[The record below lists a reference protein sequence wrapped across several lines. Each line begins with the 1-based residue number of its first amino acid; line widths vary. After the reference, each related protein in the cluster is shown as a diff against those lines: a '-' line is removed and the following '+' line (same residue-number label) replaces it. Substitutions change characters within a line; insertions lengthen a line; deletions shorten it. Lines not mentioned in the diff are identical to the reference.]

1 MTSQDF
7 YMELLS
13 EGNKSSQQSA
23 QTATPV
29 YAHNTSDSDTAS
41 RVEALIA
48 ELRASGRDITADY
61 GDWLKVGFALAS
73 EFGESGRRYFHDISS
88 LYSGYNQEESDTKY
102 SECLKSDNGRT
113 DISTL
118 FYLAKNQGITLRRA
132 NVGPQPNNASPSTK
146 VQSDKN
152 VPLTLSLDDPEEMP
166 TLPMF
171 PEDIFSTLPG
181 LLRKV
186 TDLMLT
192 HQERSLVLI
201 GSIATLS
208 SALLPMYTIYF
219 GKTIYPNIYL
229 FVPGPAGAGKGKLDF
244 CFRLVKPIHKEK
256 LERWTIAKDEYKKE
270 YARYKRQKKGDNI
283 DPPEKPPIQLL
294 RVPANSSATSFA
306 QAMAENG
313 NLILF
318 ETEGD
323 TVVNTFNSD
332 FGNYSDSFRKA
343 FAHESFGYLRRG
355 DDGEERE
362 IENPRLSTVLS
373 GTPEQVKSLIHD
385 AENGLLSRFMFFCIN
400 STPEWLDGFDSYGGD
415 DPLEDSFDAIGQEFT
430 AFTKI
435 LEQTPRIKFTLSISQ
450 AGKFN
455 DFFAAEKE
463 RMHEFNGD
471 RYSASSH
478 RLAWCFLRVAM
489 VLSALRLM
497 DSGRI
502 TENVECNDVDFDTTM
517 KIIKVIS
524 THNDY
529 IFNVLDKERPEGV
542 AVADSYSSA
551 TRKAIIS
558 ALPGY
563 FTTEDMKKVAANV
576 GKSLRTVRRQIAR
589 AIEAGEI
596 QQVKH
601 GEYKKM

>member
-1 MTSQDF
+1 MD
-7 YMELLS
+7 LLN
-13 EGNKSSQQSA
+13 EGDKAPKQTNNAANNTVSPHSSG
-23 QTATPV
+23 
-29 YAHNTSDSDTAS
+29 DTTS
-41 RVEALIA
+41 RVESLIDS
-48 ELRASGRDITADY
+48 LRASHTDITSNY
-61 GDWLKVGFALAS
+61 GDWLKVGFALAG
-73 EFGESGRRYFHDISS
+73 EFGESGRSYFHDISS
-88 LYSGYNQEESDTKY
+88 LYSGYNQQESDNKY
-102 SECLKSDNGRT
+102 NECLKSDNGRT

-118 FYLAKNQGITLRRA
+118 FYLAKAHGVTLPKNQMEQRA
-132 NVGPQPNNASPSTK
+132 EQAYTNRKG
-146 VQSDKN
+146 QSDKN
-152 VPLTLSLDDPEEMP
+152 VPLSLSQEDPEEMP
-166 TLPMF
+166 TLPVF
-171 PEDIFSTLPG
+171 PEGIYDNLPG

-186 TDLMLT
+186 TELMVT
-192 HQERSLVLI
+192 PQERSLVLI

-219 GKTIYPNIYL
+219 GKTIYPNMYL
-229 FVPGPAGAGKGKLDF
+229 FVPGPAGAGKGKLNF
-244 CFRLVKPIHKEK
+244 CFKLVKPIHKEK
-256 LERWTIAKDEYKKE
+256 LERWNIAKDEYKKE

-283 DPPEKPPIQLL
+283 DPPEKPLIQLL
-294 RVPANSSATSFA
+294 RIPANSSATSFA

-313 NLILF
+313 NLLLF

-362 IENPRLSTVLS
+362 VENPRLSTVLS

-400 STPEWLDGFDSYGGD
+400 STPKWLDGFDSYGSEN
-415 DPLEDSFDAIGQEFT
+415 PLEETFDAFGQEFT
-430 AFTKI
+430 AFTKV
-435 LEQTPRIKFTLSISQ
+435 LEQTPRIYFSHTIAQ
-450 AGKFN
+450 TGKFN
-455 DFFAAEKE
+455 EFFAAEKE
-463 RMHEFNGD
+463 RMQEFNGD

-489 VLSALRLM
+489 VLTALRMM

-502 TENVECNDVDFDTTM
+502 TDKVECSDVDFETTLQ
-517 KIIKVIS
+517 IIKVIS
-524 THNDY
+524 IHNDY
-529 IFNVLDKERPEGV
+529 IFNVLDKERPEGI

-558 ALPGY
+558 SLPGY
-563 FTTEDMKKVAANV
+563 FKTDDMKEVAKSI
-576 GKSLRTVRRQIAR
+576 GKSLRTVRRQVAR

-596 QQVKH
+596 LQVKH

>member
-1 MTSQDF
+1 MD
-7 YMELLS
+7 LLN
-13 EGNKSSQQSA
+13 EGDKDPKQTNNAANNTVSPHSSG
-23 QTATPV
+23 
-29 YAHNTSDSDTAS
+29 DTTS
-41 RVEALIA
+41 RVESLIDS
-48 ELRASGRDITADY
+48 LRASHTDITSNY
-61 GDWLKVGFALAS
+61 GDWLKVGFALAG
-73 EFGESGRRYFHDISS
+73 EFGESGRSYFHDISS
-88 LYSGYNQEESDTKY
+88 LYSGYNQQESDNKY
-102 SECLKSDNGRT
+102 NECLKSDNGRT

-118 FYLAKNQGITLRRA
+118 FYLAKAHGVTLPKNQMEQRA
-132 NVGPQPNNASPSTK
+132 EQAYTNRKG
-146 VQSDKN
+146 QSDKN
-152 VPLTLSLDDPEEMP
+152 VPLSLSQEDPEEMP
-166 TLPMF
+166 TLPVF
-171 PEDIFSTLPG
+171 PEGIYDNLPG

-186 TDLMLT
+186 TELMVT
-192 HQERSLVLI
+192 PQERSLVLI

-219 GKTIYPNIYL
+219 GKTIYPNMYL

-244 CFRLVKPIHKEK
+244 CFKLVKPIHKEK
-256 LERWTIAKDEYKKE
+256 LERWNIAKDEYKKE

-283 DPPEKPPIQLL
+283 DPPEKPLIQLL
-294 RVPANSSATSFA
+294 RIPANSSATSFA

-313 NLILF
+313 NLLLF

-362 IENPRLSTVLS
+362 VENPRLSTVLS

-400 STPEWLDGFDSYGGD
+400 STPKWLDGFDSYGSEN
-415 DPLEDSFDAIGQEFT
+415 PLEETFDAFGQEFT
-430 AFTKI
+430 AFTKV
-435 LEQTPRIKFTLSISQ
+435 LEQTPRIYFSHTIAQ
-450 AGKFN
+450 TGKFN
-455 DFFAAEKE
+455 EFFAAEKE
-463 RMHEFNGD
+463 RMQEFNGD

-489 VLSALRLM
+489 VLTALRMM

-502 TENVECNDVDFDTTM
+502 TDKVECSDVDFETTLQ
-517 KIIKVIS
+517 IIKVIS
-524 THNDY
+524 IHNDY
-529 IFNVLDKERPEGV
+529 IFNVLDKERPEGI

-558 ALPGY
+558 SLPGY
-563 FTTEDMKKVAANV
+563 FKTDDMKEVAKSI
-576 GKSLRTVRRQIAR
+576 GKSLRTVRRQVAR

-596 QQVKH
+596 LQVKH

>member
-1 MTSQDF
+1 MTSEDF
-7 YMELLS
+7 YMDLLN
-13 EGNKSSQQSA
+13 EGDKAPKQTNNAANNTVSPHSSG
-23 QTATPV
+23 
-29 YAHNTSDSDTAS
+29 DTTS
-41 RVEALIA
+41 RVESLIDS
-48 ELRASGRDITADY
+48 LRASHTDITSNY
-61 GDWLKVGFALAS
+61 GDWLKVGFALAG
-73 EFGESGRRYFHDISS
+73 EFGESGRSYFHDISS
-88 LYSGYNQEESDTKY
+88 LYSGYNQQESDNKY
-102 SECLKSDNGRT
+102 NECLKSDNGRT

-118 FYLAKNQGITLRRA
+118 FYLAKAHGVTLPKNQMEQRA
-132 NVGPQPNNASPSTK
+132 EQAYTNRK
-146 VQSDKN
+146 RQSDKN
-152 VPLTLSLDDPEEMP
+152 VPLSLSQEDSEEMP
-166 TLPMF
+166 TLPVF
-171 PEDIFSTLPG
+171 PESIYDNLPG

-186 TDLMLT
+186 TELMVT
-192 HQERSLVLI
+192 PQERSLVLI
-201 GSIATLS
+201 GSIVTLS

-219 GKTIYPNIYL
+219 GKTIYPNMYL

-244 CFRLVKPIHKEK
+244 CFKLVKPIHKEK
-256 LERWTIAKDEYKKE
+256 LERWNIAKDEYKKE

-283 DPPEKPPIQLL
+283 DPPEKPLIQLL
-294 RVPANSSATSFA
+294 RIPANSSATSFA

-313 NLILF
+313 NLLLF

-362 IENPRLSTVLS
+362 VENPRLSTVLS

-400 STPEWLDGFDSYGGD
+400 STPKWLDGFDSYGSEN
-415 DPLEDSFDAIGQEFT
+415 PLEETFDAFGQEFT
-430 AFTKI
+430 AFTKV
-435 LEQTPRIKFTLSISQ
+435 LEQTSRIYFSLTIAQ
-450 AGKFN
+450 TGKFN
-455 DFFAAEKE
+455 EFFAAEKE
-463 RMHEFNGD
+463 RMQEFNGD

-489 VLSALRLM
+489 VLTALRMM

-502 TENVECNDVDFDTTM
+502 TDKVECSDAVFEITLQ
-517 KIIKVIS
+517 IIKVIS
-524 THNDY
+524 IHNDY
-529 IFNVLDKERPEGV
+529 IFNVLDKERPDGI

-558 ALPGY
+558 SLPEY
-563 FTTEDMKKVAANV
+563 FKTDDMKEVAKSI
-576 GKSLRTVRRQIAR
+576 GKSLRTVRRQVAR

-596 QQVKH
+596 LQVKH

>member
-29 YAHNTSDSDTAS
+29 YAHNTSDTDTAS

-88 LYSGYNQEESDTKY
+88 IYSGYNQEESDTKY

-118 FYLAKNQGITLRRA
+118 FYLAKNQGVTLRRTSI
-132 NVGPQPNNASPSTK
+132 GPQLSNASPSTK
-146 VQSDKN
+146 GQSDKN

-171 PEDIFSTLPG
+171 PEDIFSTLPR

-208 SALLPMYTIYF
+208 SSLLPMYTIYF
-219 GKTIYPNIYL
+219 GKTIYPNMYL

-502 TENVECNDVDFDTTM
+502 TENVECNDVDFNTTM

-529 IFNVLDKERPEGV
+529 IFNVLDKERPEGI

>member
-1 MTSQDF
+1 MD
-7 YMELLS
+7 LLN
-13 EGNKSSQQSA
+13 EGDKAPKQTNNAANNTVSPHSSG
-23 QTATPV
+23 
-29 YAHNTSDSDTAS
+29 DTTS
-41 RVEALIA
+41 RVESLIDS
-48 ELRASGRDITADY
+48 LRASHTDITSNY
-61 GDWLKVGFALAS
+61 GDWLKVGFALAG
-73 EFGESGRRYFHDISS
+73 EFGESGRSYFHDISS
-88 LYSGYNQEESDTKY
+88 LYSGYNQQESDNKY
-102 SECLKSDNGRT
+102 NECLKSDNGRT

-118 FYLAKNQGITLRRA
+118 FYLAKAHGVTLPKKQLEQRA
-132 NVGPQPNNASPSTK
+132 EK
-146 VQSDKN
+146 VYTNRKGQSDKN
-152 VPLTLSLDDPEEMP
+152 VPLSLSQEDPEEMP
-166 TLPMF
+166 TLPVF
-171 PEDIFSTLPG
+171 PEGIYDNLPR

-186 TDLMLT
+186 TELMVT
-192 HQERSLVLI
+192 PQERSLVLI

-219 GKTIYPNIYL
+219 GKTIYPNMYL

-244 CFRLVKPIHKEK
+244 CFKLVKPIHKEK
-256 LERWTIAKDEYKKE
+256 LERWNIAKDEYKKE

-283 DPPEKPPIQLL
+283 DPPEKPLIQLL
-294 RVPANSSATSFA
+294 RIPANSSATSFA

-313 NLILF
+313 NLLLF

-362 IENPRLSTVLS
+362 VENPRLSTVLS

-400 STPEWLDGFDSYGGD
+400 STPKWLDGFDSYGSEN
-415 DPLEDSFDAIGQEFT
+415 PLEETFDAFGQEFT
-430 AFTKI
+430 AFTKV
-435 LEQTPRIKFTLSISQ
+435 LEQTSRIYFSLTIAQ
-450 AGKFN
+450 TGKFN
-455 DFFAAEKE
+455 EFFAAEKE
-463 RMHEFNGD
+463 RMQEFNGD

-489 VLSALRLM
+489 VLTALRMM

-502 TENVECNDVDFDTTM
+502 TDKVECSDVDFEITLQ
-517 KIIKVIS
+517 IIKVIS
-524 THNDY
+524 IHNDY
-529 IFNVLDKERPEGV
+529 IFNVLDKERPDGI

-558 ALPGY
+558 SLPEY
-563 FTTEDMKKVAANV
+563 FKTDDMKEVAKSI
-576 GKSLRTVRRQIAR
+576 GKSLRTVRRQVAR

>member
-1 MTSQDF
+1 MD
-7 YMELLS
+7 LLN
-13 EGNKSSQQSA
+13 EGDKAPKQTNNAANNTVSPHSSG
-23 QTATPV
+23 
-29 YAHNTSDSDTAS
+29 DTTS
-41 RVEALIA
+41 RVESLIDS
-48 ELRASGRDITADY
+48 LRASHTDITSNY
-61 GDWLKVGFALAS
+61 GDWLKVGFALAG
-73 EFGESGRRYFHDISS
+73 EFGESGRSYFHDISS
-88 LYSGYNQEESDTKY
+88 LYSGYNQQESDNKY
-102 SECLKSDNGRT
+102 NECLKSDNGRT

-118 FYLAKNQGITLRRA
+118 FYLAKAHGITLPKNQMEQRA
-132 NVGPQPNNASPSTK
+132 EQAYTNRKG
-146 VQSDKN
+146 QSDKN
-152 VPLTLSLDDPEEMP
+152 VPLSLSQEDPEEMP
-166 TLPMF
+166 TLPVF
-171 PEDIFSTLPG
+171 PEGIYDNLPG

-186 TDLMLT
+186 TELMVT
-192 HQERSLVLI
+192 PQERSLVLI

-219 GKTIYPNIYL
+219 GKTIYPNMYL

-244 CFRLVKPIHKEK
+244 CFKLVKPIHKEK
-256 LERWTIAKDEYKKE
+256 LERWNIAKDEYKKE

-283 DPPEKPPIQLL
+283 DPPEKPLIQLL
-294 RVPANSSATSFA
+294 RIPANSSATSFA

-313 NLILF
+313 NLLLF

-362 IENPRLSTVLS
+362 VENPRLSTVLS

-400 STPEWLDGFDSYGGD
+400 STPKWLDGFDSYGSEN
-415 DPLEDSFDAIGQEFT
+415 PLKETFDAFGQEFT
-430 AFTKI
+430 AFTKV
-435 LEQTPRIKFTLSISQ
+435 LEQTPRIYFSHTIAQ
-450 AGKFN
+450 TGQFN
-455 DFFAAEKE
+455 EFFAAEKE
-463 RMHEFNGD
+463 RMQEFNGD

-489 VLSALRLM
+489 VLTALRMM

-502 TENVECNDVDFDTTM
+502 TDKVECSDVDFETTLQ
-517 KIIKVIS
+517 IIKVIS
-524 THNDY
+524 IHNDY
-529 IFNVLDKERPEGV
+529 IFNVLDKERPDGI

-558 ALPGY
+558 SLPGY
-563 FTTEDMKKVAANV
+563 FKTDDMKEVAKSI
-576 GKSLRTVRRQIAR
+576 GKSLRTVRRQVAR

-596 QQVKH
+596 LQVKH
-601 GEYKKM
+601 GEYKKI

>member
-13 EGNKSSQQSA
+13 EGNQSSQQSA

-29 YAHNTSDSDTAS
+29 YAHNTSDTDTAS

-88 LYSGYNQEESDTKY
+88 IYSGYNQEESDTKY

-118 FYLAKNQGITLRRA
+118 FYLAKNQGVTLRRTSI
-132 NVGPQPNNASPSTK
+132 GPQLSNASPSTK
-146 VQSDKN
+146 GQSDKN

-502 TENVECNDVDFDTTM
+502 TENVECNDVDFDSTM

-529 IFNVLDKERPEGV
+529 IFNVLDKERPEGI

>member
-1 MTSQDF
+1 
-7 YMELLS
+7 
-13 EGNKSSQQSA
+13 
-23 QTATPV
+23 
-29 YAHNTSDSDTAS
+29 
-41 RVEALIA
+41 
-48 ELRASGRDITADY
+48 
-61 GDWLKVGFALAS
+61 
-73 EFGESGRRYFHDISS
+73 
-88 LYSGYNQEESDTKY
+88 
-102 SECLKSDNGRT
+102 
-113 DISTL
+113 
-118 FYLAKNQGITLRRA
+118 
-132 NVGPQPNNASPSTK
+132 
-146 VQSDKN
+146 
-152 VPLTLSLDDPEEMP
+152 MP
-166 TLPMF
+166 TLPVF
-171 PEDIFSTLPG
+171 PEGIYDNLPR

-186 TDLMLT
+186 TELMVT
-192 HQERSLVLI
+192 PQERSLVLI

-219 GKTIYPNIYL
+219 GKTIYPNMYL

-244 CFRLVKPIHKEK
+244 CFKLVKPIHKEK
-256 LERWTIAKDEYKKE
+256 LERWNIAKDEYKKE

-283 DPPEKPPIQLL
+283 DPPEKPLIQLL
-294 RVPANSSATSFA
+294 RIPANSSATSFA

-313 NLILF
+313 NLLLF

-362 IENPRLSTVLS
+362 VENPRLSTVLS

-400 STPEWLDGFDSYGGD
+400 STPKWLDGFDSYGSEN
-415 DPLEDSFDAIGQEFT
+415 PLEETFDAFGQEFT
-430 AFTKI
+430 AFTKV
-435 LEQTPRIKFTLSISQ
+435 LEQTSRIYFSLTIAQ
-450 AGKFN
+450 TGKFN
-455 DFFAAEKE
+455 EFFAAEKE
-463 RMHEFNGD
+463 RMQEFNGD

-489 VLSALRLM
+489 VLTTLRMM

-502 TENVECNDVDFDTTM
+502 TDKVECSDVDFEITLQ
-517 KIIKVIS
+517 IIKVIS
-524 THNDY
+524 IHNDY
-529 IFNVLDKERPEGV
+529 IFNVLDKERPDGI

-558 ALPGY
+558 SLPEY
-563 FTTEDMKKVAANV
+563 FKTDDMKEVAKSI
-576 GKSLRTVRRQIAR
+576 GKSLRTVRRQVAR

-596 QQVKH
+596 LQVKH
-601 GEYKKM
+601 GEYKKI

>member
-1 MTSQDF
+1 MTSEDF
-7 YMELLS
+7 YMDLLN
-13 EGNKSSQQSA
+13 EGDKAPKQTNNAANNTVSPHSSG
-23 QTATPV
+23 
-29 YAHNTSDSDTAS
+29 DTTS
-41 RVEALIA
+41 RVESLIDS
-48 ELRASGRDITADY
+48 LRASHTDITSNY
-61 GDWLKVGFALAS
+61 GDWLKVGFALAG
-73 EFGESGRRYFHDISS
+73 EFGESGRSYFHDISS
-88 LYSGYNQEESDTKY
+88 LYSGYNQQESDNKY
-102 SECLKSDNGRT
+102 NECLKSDNGRT

-118 FYLAKNQGITLRRA
+118 FYLAKAHGVTLPKNQMEQRA
-132 NVGPQPNNASPSTK
+132 EQAYTNRKG
-146 VQSDKN
+146 QSDKN
-152 VPLTLSLDDPEEMP
+152 VPLSLSQEDPEEMP
-166 TLPMF
+166 TLPVF
-171 PEDIFSTLPG
+171 PEGIYDNLPG

-186 TDLMLT
+186 TELMVT
-192 HQERSLVLI
+192 PQERSLVLI

-219 GKTIYPNIYL
+219 GKTIYPNMYL

-244 CFRLVKPIHKEK
+244 CFKLVKPIHKEK
-256 LERWTIAKDEYKKE
+256 LERWNIAKDEYKKE

-283 DPPEKPPIQLL
+283 DPPEKPLIQLL
-294 RVPANSSATSFA
+294 RIPANSSATSFA

-313 NLILF
+313 NLLLF

-362 IENPRLSTVLS
+362 VENPRLSTVLS

-400 STPEWLDGFDSYGGD
+400 STPKWLDGFDSYGSEN
-415 DPLEDSFDAIGQEFT
+415 PLEETFDAFGQEFT
-430 AFTKI
+430 AFTKV
-435 LEQTPRIKFTLSISQ
+435 LEQTPRIYFSHTIAQ
-450 AGKFN
+450 TGKFN
-455 DFFAAEKE
+455 EFFAAEKE
-463 RMHEFNGD
+463 RMQEFNGD

-489 VLSALRLM
+489 VLTALRMM

-502 TENVECNDVDFDTTM
+502 TDKVECSDVDFETTLQ
-517 KIIKVIS
+517 IIKVIS
-524 THNDY
+524 IHNDY
-529 IFNVLDKERPEGV
+529 IFNVLDKERPDGI

-558 ALPGY
+558 SLPGY
-563 FTTEDMKKVAANV
+563 FKTDDMKEVAKSI
-576 GKSLRTVRRQIAR
+576 GKSLRTVRRQVAR

>member
-13 EGNKSSQQSA
+13 EGNQSSQQSA
-23 QTATPV
+23 QTSTPA

-118 FYLAKNQGITLRRA
+118 FYLAKNQGVTLRR
-132 NVGPQPNNASPSTK
+132 VSIGPQLSNASPSTK
-146 VQSDKN
+146 GQSDKN

-219 GKTIYPNIYL
+219 GKTIYPNMYL

-400 STPEWLDGFDSYGGD
+400 STPEWLDGFDSYGGE

-435 LEQTPRIKFTLSISQ
+435 LEQTPHIKFTLSISQ

-502 TENVECNDVDFDTTM
+502 TENVECNDVDFNTTM

-529 IFNVLDKERPEGV
+529 IFNVLDKERPEGI

>member
-29 YAHNTSDSDTAS
+29 YAHNTSDTDTAS

-88 LYSGYNQEESDTKY
+88 LYSGYSREESDTKY

-132 NVGPQPNNASPSTK
+132 SIGPQLSNASPSTK
-146 VQSDKN
+146 GQSDKN

-208 SALLPMYTIYF
+208 SSLLPMYTIYF
-219 GKTIYPNIYL
+219 GKTIYPNMYL

-415 DPLEDSFDAIGQEFT
+415 DPLEDSFDTIGREFT

-502 TENVECNDVDFDTTM
+502 TENVKCNDVDFDTTM

-529 IFNVLDKERPEGV
+529 IFNVLDKERPEGI

>member
-1 MTSQDF
+1 MG
-7 YMELLS
+7 LLS
-13 EGNKSSQQSA
+13 EGNQSSQQSA
-23 QTATPV
+23 QTSTPA
-29 YAHNTSDSDTAS
+29 YAHSTSDSDTAS

-88 LYSGYNQEESDTKY
+88 IYSGYNQEESDTKY

-118 FYLAKNQGITLRRA
+118 FYLAKNQGITLRR
-132 NVGPQPNNASPSTK
+132 VSIGPQLSNASPSTK
-146 VQSDKN
+146 GQSDKN

-219 GKTIYPNIYL
+219 GKTIYPNMYL

-450 AGKFN
+450 SGKFN

-529 IFNVLDKERPEGV
+529 IFNVLDKERPEGI

>member
-1 MTSQDF
+1 MD
-7 YMELLS
+7 LLN
-13 EGNKSSQQSA
+13 EGDKAPKQTNNAANNTVSPHSSG
-23 QTATPV
+23 
-29 YAHNTSDSDTAS
+29 DTTS
-41 RVEALIA
+41 RVESLIDS
-48 ELRASGRDITADY
+48 LRASHTDITSNY
-61 GDWLKVGFALAS
+61 GDWLKVGFALAG
-73 EFGESGRRYFHDISS
+73 EFGESGRSYFHDISS
-88 LYSGYNQEESDTKY
+88 LYSGYNQQESDNKY
-102 SECLKSDNGRT
+102 NECLKSDNGRT

-118 FYLAKNQGITLRRA
+118 FYLAKAHGITLPKNQMEQRA
-132 NVGPQPNNASPSTK
+132 EQAYTNRKG
-146 VQSDKN
+146 QSDKN
-152 VPLTLSLDDPEEMP
+152 VPLSLSQEDPEEMP
-166 TLPMF
+166 TLPVF
-171 PEDIFSTLPG
+171 PEGIYDNLPG

-186 TDLMLT
+186 TELMVT
-192 HQERSLVLI
+192 PQERSLVLI

-219 GKTIYPNIYL
+219 GKTIYPNMYL

-244 CFRLVKPIHKEK
+244 CFKLVKPIHKEK
-256 LERWTIAKDEYKKE
+256 LERWNIAKDEYKKE

-283 DPPEKPPIQLL
+283 DPPEKPLIQLL
-294 RVPANSSATSFA
+294 RIPANSSATSFA

-313 NLILF
+313 NLLLF

-362 IENPRLSTVLS
+362 VENPRLSTVLS

-400 STPEWLDGFDSYGGD
+400 STPKWLDGFDSYGSEN
-415 DPLEDSFDAIGQEFT
+415 PLEETFDAFGQEFT
-430 AFTKI
+430 AFTKV
-435 LEQTPRIKFTLSISQ
+435 LEQTPRIYFSHTIAQ
-450 AGKFN
+450 TGKFN
-455 DFFAAEKE
+455 EFFAAEKE
-463 RMHEFNGD
+463 RMQEFNGD
-471 RYSASSH
+471 SYSASSH

-489 VLSALRLM
+489 VLTALRMM

-502 TENVECNDVDFDTTM
+502 TDKVECSDVDFETTLQ
-517 KIIKVIS
+517 IIKVIS
-524 THNDY
+524 IHNDY
-529 IFNVLDKERPEGV
+529 IFNVLDKERPEGI

-563 FTTEDMKKVAANV
+563 FKTDDMKDVAKSI
-576 GKSLRTVRRQIAR
+576 GKSLRTVRRQVAR

-596 QQVKH
+596 LQVKH

>member
-1 MTSQDF
+1 MG
-7 YMELLS
+7 LLS
-13 EGNKSSQQSA
+13 EGNKSSQQSE
-23 QTATPV
+23 QTSTPA

-88 LYSGYNQEESDTKY
+88 IYSGYNREESDTKY

-118 FYLAKNQGITLRRA
+118 FYLAKNQGITLRRTSI
-132 NVGPQPNNASPSTK
+132 GPQLSNASPSTK
-146 VQSDKN
+146 GQSDKN

-208 SALLPMYTIYF
+208 SSLLPMYTIYF
-219 GKTIYPNIYL
+219 GKTIYPNMYL

-400 STPEWLDGFDSYGGD
+400 STPEWLDGFDSYGSE

-435 LEQTPRIKFTLSISQ
+435 LEQTPRIKFTLTISQ

-529 IFNVLDKERPEGV
+529 IFNVLDKERPEGI

>member
-1 MTSQDF
+1 MD
-7 YMELLS
+7 LLN
-13 EGNKSSQQSA
+13 EGDKAPKQTNNAANNTVSPHSSG
-23 QTATPV
+23 
-29 YAHNTSDSDTAS
+29 DTTS
-41 RVEALIA
+41 RVESLIDS
-48 ELRASGRDITADY
+48 LRASHTDITSNY
-61 GDWLKVGFALAS
+61 GDWLKVGFALAG
-73 EFGESGRRYFHDISS
+73 EFGESGRSYFHDISS
-88 LYSGYNQEESDTKY
+88 LYSGYNQQESDNKY
-102 SECLKSDNGRT
+102 NECLKSDSGRT

-118 FYLAKNQGITLRRA
+118 FYLAKAHGVTLPKNQMEQRA
-132 NVGPQPNNASPSTK
+132 EQAYTNRKG
-146 VQSDKN
+146 QSDKN
-152 VPLTLSLDDPEEMP
+152 VPLSLSQEDPEEMP
-166 TLPMF
+166 TLPVF
-171 PEDIFSTLPG
+171 PEGIYDNLPG

-186 TDLMLT
+186 TELMVT
-192 HQERSLVLI
+192 PQERSLVLI

-219 GKTIYPNIYL
+219 GKTIYPNMYL

-244 CFRLVKPIHKEK
+244 CFKLVKPIHKEK
-256 LERWTIAKDEYKKE
+256 LERWNIAKNEYKKE

-283 DPPEKPPIQLL
+283 DPPEKPLIQLL
-294 RVPANSSATSFA
+294 RIPANSSATSFA

-313 NLILF
+313 NLLLF

-362 IENPRLSTVLS
+362 VENPRLSTVLS

-400 STPEWLDGFDSYGGD
+400 STPKWLDGFDSYGSEN
-415 DPLEDSFDAIGQEFT
+415 PLEETFDAFGQEFT
-430 AFTKI
+430 AFTKV
-435 LEQTPRIKFTLSISQ
+435 LEQTPRIYFSHTIAQ
-450 AGKFN
+450 TGQFN
-455 DFFAAEKE
+455 EFFAAEKE
-463 RMHEFNGD
+463 RMQEFNGD

-489 VLSALRLM
+489 VLTALRMM

-502 TENVECNDVDFDTTM
+502 TDKVECSDVDFETTLQ
-517 KIIKVIS
+517 IIKVIS
-524 THNDY
+524 IHNDY
-529 IFNVLDKERPEGV
+529 IFNVLDKERPDGI

-558 ALPGY
+558 SLPGY
-563 FTTEDMKKVAANV
+563 FKTDDMKEVAKSI
-576 GKSLRTVRRQIAR
+576 GKSLRTVRRQVAR

-596 QQVKH
+596 LQVKH
-601 GEYKKM
+601 GEYKKI

>member
-7 YMELLS
+7 YMDLLS

-23 QTATPV
+23 QTSTPV

-73 EFGESGRRYFHDISS
+73 EFGEAGRRYFHDISS

-118 FYLAKNQGITLRRA
+118 FYLAKNQGITLRRTSI
-132 NVGPQPNNASPSTK
+132 GPQLSNASPSTK
-146 VQSDKN
+146 GQSDKN

-171 PEDIFSTLPG
+171 PEDIFDTLPG

-208 SALLPMYTIYF
+208 SSLLPMYTIYF
-219 GKTIYPNIYL
+219 GKTIYPNMYL

-400 STPEWLDGFDSYGGD
+400 STPEWLDGFDSYGCD

-529 IFNVLDKERPEGV
+529 IFNVLDKERPEGI

>member
-1 MTSQDF
+1 MD
-7 YMELLS
+7 LLN
-13 EGNKSSQQSA
+13 EGDKAPKQTNNAANNTVSPHSSG
-23 QTATPV
+23 
-29 YAHNTSDSDTAS
+29 DTTS
-41 RVEALIA
+41 RVESLIDS
-48 ELRASGRDITADY
+48 LRASHTDITSNY
-61 GDWLKVGFALAS
+61 GDWLKVGFALAG
-73 EFGESGRRYFHDISS
+73 EFGESGRSYFHDISS
-88 LYSGYNQEESDTKY
+88 LYSGYNQQESDNKY
-102 SECLKSDNGRT
+102 NECLKSDNGRT

-118 FYLAKNQGITLRRA
+118 FYLAKAHGITLPKNQMEQRA
-132 NVGPQPNNASPSTK
+132 EQAYTNRKG
-146 VQSDKN
+146 QSDKN
-152 VPLTLSLDDPEEMP
+152 VPLSLSQEDPEEMP
-166 TLPMF
+166 TLPVF
-171 PEDIFSTLPG
+171 PEGIYDNLPG

-186 TDLMLT
+186 TELMVT
-192 HQERSLVLI
+192 PQERSLVLI

-219 GKTIYPNIYL
+219 GKTIYPNMYL

-244 CFRLVKPIHKEK
+244 CFKLVKPIHKEK
-256 LERWTIAKDEYKKE
+256 LERWNIAKDEYKKE

-283 DPPEKPPIQLL
+283 DPPEKPLIQLL
-294 RVPANSSATSFA
+294 RIPANSSATSFA

-313 NLILF
+313 NLLLF

-362 IENPRLSTVLS
+362 VENPRLSTVLS

-400 STPEWLDGFDSYGGD
+400 STPKWLDGFDSYSSEN
-415 DPLEDSFDAIGQEFT
+415 PLEETFDAFGQEFT
-430 AFTKI
+430 AFTKV
-435 LEQTPRIKFTLSISQ
+435 LEQTPRIYFSHTIAQ
-450 AGKFN
+450 TGQFN
-455 DFFAAEKE
+455 EFFAAEKE
-463 RMHEFNGD
+463 RMQEFNGD

-489 VLSALRLM
+489 VLTALRMM

-502 TENVECNDVDFDTTM
+502 TDKVECSDVDFETTLQ
-517 KIIKVIS
+517 IIKVIS
-524 THNDY
+524 IHNDY
-529 IFNVLDKERPEGV
+529 IFNVLDKERPDGI

-558 ALPGY
+558 SLPGY
-563 FTTEDMKKVAANV
+563 FKTDDMKEVAKSI
-576 GKSLRTVRRQIAR
+576 GKSLRTVRRQVAR

>member
-7 YMELLS
+7 YMDLLS

-23 QTATPV
+23 QTSTPV

-48 ELRASGRDITADY
+48 ELCASGRDITADY

-118 FYLAKNQGITLRRA
+118 FYLAKNQGITLRRKSI
-132 NVGPQPNNASPSTK
+132 GPQLSNASPSTK
-146 VQSDKN
+146 GQSDKN

-171 PEDIFSTLPG
+171 PEDIFSTLPR

-208 SALLPMYTIYF
+208 SSLLPMYTIYF
-219 GKTIYPNIYL
+219 GKTIYPNMYL

-400 STPEWLDGFDSYGGD
+400 STPEWLDGFDSYGGE

-529 IFNVLDKERPEGV
+529 IFNVLDKERPEGI

>member
-1 MTSQDF
+1 MTSEDF
-7 YMELLS
+7 YMDLLN
-13 EGNKSSQQSA
+13 EGDKSPK
-23 QTATPV
+23 QTNNA
-29 YAHNTSDSDTAS
+29 ANNTVSPHSSGDTTS
-41 RVEALIA
+41 RVESLIDS
-48 ELRASGRDITADY
+48 LRASHTDITSNY
-61 GDWLKVGFALAS
+61 GDWLKVGFALAG
-73 EFGESGRRYFHDISS
+73 EFGESGRSYFHDISS
-88 LYSGYNQEESDTKY
+88 LYSGYNQQESDNKY
-102 SECLKSDNGRT
+102 NECLKSDNGRT

-118 FYLAKNQGITLRRA
+118 FYLAKAHGVTLPKNQMEQRA
-132 NVGPQPNNASPSTK
+132 EQAYTNRKG
-146 VQSDKN
+146 QSDKN
-152 VPLTLSLDDPEEMP
+152 VPLSLSQEDPEEMP
-166 TLPMF
+166 TLPVF
-171 PEDIFSTLPG
+171 PEGIYDNLPG

-186 TDLMLT
+186 TELMVT
-192 HQERSLVLI
+192 PQERSLVLI

-219 GKTIYPNIYL
+219 GKTIYPNMYL

-244 CFRLVKPIHKEK
+244 CFKLVKPIHKEK
-256 LERWTIAKDEYKKE
+256 LERWNIAKDEYKKE

-283 DPPEKPPIQLL
+283 DPPEKPLIQLL
-294 RVPANSSATSFA
+294 RIPANSSATSFA

-313 NLILF
+313 NLLLF

-362 IENPRLSTVLS
+362 VENPRLSTVLS

-400 STPEWLDGFDSYGGD
+400 STPKWLDGFDSYGSEN
-415 DPLEDSFDAIGQEFT
+415 PLEETFDAFGQEFT
-430 AFTKI
+430 AFTKV
-435 LEQTPRIKFTLSISQ
+435 LEQTPRIYFSHTIAQ
-450 AGKFN
+450 TGKFN
-455 DFFAAEKE
+455 EFFAAEKE
-463 RMHEFNGD
+463 RMQEFNGD

-489 VLSALRLM
+489 VLTALRMM

-502 TENVECNDVDFDTTM
+502 TDKVECSDVDFETTLQ
-517 KIIKVIS
+517 IIKVIS
-524 THNDY
+524 IHNDY
-529 IFNVLDKERPEGV
+529 IFNVLDKERPEGI

-558 ALPGY
+558 SLPGY
-563 FTTEDMKKVAANV
+563 FKTDDMKEVAKSI
-576 GKSLRTVRRQIAR
+576 GKSLRTVRRQVAR

-596 QQVKH
+596 LQVKH

>member
-1 MTSQDF
+1 MD
-7 YMELLS
+7 LLN
-13 EGNKSSQQSA
+13 EGDKAPKQTNNAANNTVSPHSSG
-23 QTATPV
+23 
-29 YAHNTSDSDTAS
+29 DTTS
-41 RVEALIA
+41 RVESLIDS
-48 ELRASGRDITADY
+48 LRASHTDITSNY
-61 GDWLKVGFALAS
+61 GDWLKVGFALAG
-73 EFGESGRRYFHDISS
+73 EFGESGRSYFHDISS
-88 LYSGYNQEESDTKY
+88 LYSGYNQQESDNKY
-102 SECLKSDNGRT
+102 NECLKSDNGRT

-118 FYLAKNQGITLRRA
+118 FYLAKAHGVTLPKNQMEQRA
-132 NVGPQPNNASPSTK
+132 EQAYTNRKG
-146 VQSDKN
+146 QSDKN
-152 VPLTLSLDDPEEMP
+152 VPLSLSQEDPEEMP
-166 TLPMF
+166 TLPVF
-171 PEDIFSTLPG
+171 PEGIYDNLPG

-186 TDLMLT
+186 TELMVT
-192 HQERSLVLI
+192 PQERSLVLI

-219 GKTIYPNIYL
+219 GKTIYPNMYL

-244 CFRLVKPIHKEK
+244 CFKLVKPIHKEK
-256 LERWTIAKDEYKKE
+256 LERWNIAKDEYKKE

-283 DPPEKPPIQLL
+283 DPPEKPLIQLL
-294 RVPANSSATSFA
+294 RIPANSSATSFA

-313 NLILF
+313 NLLLF

-362 IENPRLSTVLS
+362 VENPRLSTVLS

-400 STPEWLDGFDSYGGD
+400 STPKWLDGFDSYGSEN
-415 DPLEDSFDAIGQEFT
+415 PLEETFDAFGQEFT
-430 AFTKI
+430 AFTKV
-435 LEQTPRIKFTLSISQ
+435 LEQTPRIYFSHTIAQ
-450 AGKFN
+450 TGKFN
-455 DFFAAEKE
+455 EFFAAEKE
-463 RMHEFNGD
+463 RMQEFNGD
-471 RYSASSH
+471 SYSASSH

-489 VLSALRLM
+489 VLTALRMM

-502 TENVECNDVDFDTTM
+502 TDKVECSDVDFETTLQ
-517 KIIKVIS
+517 IIKVIS
-524 THNDY
+524 IHNDY
-529 IFNVLDKERPEGV
+529 IFNVLDKERPEGI

-563 FTTEDMKKVAANV
+563 FKTDDMKDVAKSI
-576 GKSLRTVRRQIAR
+576 GKSLRTVRRQVAR

-596 QQVKH
+596 LQVKH

>member
-1 MTSQDF
+1 MD
-7 YMELLS
+7 LLN
-13 EGNKSSQQSA
+13 EGDKAPKQTNNAANNTVSPHSSG
-23 QTATPV
+23 
-29 YAHNTSDSDTAS
+29 DTTS
-41 RVEALIA
+41 RVESLIDS
-48 ELRASGRDITADY
+48 LRASHTDITSNY
-61 GDWLKVGFALAS
+61 GDWLKVGFALAG
-73 EFGESGRRYFHDISS
+73 EFGESGRSYFHDISS
-88 LYSGYNQEESDTKY
+88 LYSGYNQQESDNKY
-102 SECLKSDNGRT
+102 NECLKSDYGRT

-118 FYLAKNQGITLRRA
+118 FYLAKAHGVTLQKKQLEQRA
-132 NVGPQPNNASPSTK
+132 EQAYTNRKG
-146 VQSDKN
+146 QSDKN
-152 VPLTLSLDDPEEMP
+152 VPLSLSQEDPEEMP
-166 TLPMF
+166 TLPVF
-171 PEDIFSTLPG
+171 PEGIYDNLPR

-186 TDLMLT
+186 TELMVT
-192 HQERSLVLI
+192 PQERSLVLI

-219 GKTIYPNIYL
+219 GKTIYPNMYL

-244 CFRLVKPIHKEK
+244 CFKLVKPIHKEK
-256 LERWTIAKDEYKKE
+256 LECWNIAKDEYKKE

-283 DPPEKPPIQLL
+283 DPPEKPLIQLL
-294 RVPANSSATSFA
+294 RIPANSSATSFA

-313 NLILF
+313 NLLLF

-362 IENPRLSTVLS
+362 VENPRLSTVLS

-400 STPEWLDGFDSYGGD
+400 STPKWLDGFDSYGSEN
-415 DPLEDSFDAIGQEFT
+415 PLEETFDAFGQEFT
-430 AFTKI
+430 AFTKV
-435 LEQTPRIKFTLSISQ
+435 LEQTPRIYFSHTIAQ
-450 AGKFN
+450 TGQFN
-455 DFFAAEKE
+455 EFFAAEKE
-463 RMHEFNGD
+463 RMQEFNGD

-489 VLSALRLM
+489 VLTALRMM

-502 TENVECNDVDFDTTM
+502 TDKVECSDVDFETTLQ
-517 KIIKVIS
+517 IIKVIS
-524 THNDY
+524 IHNDY
-529 IFNVLDKERPEGV
+529 IFNVLDKERPDGI

-558 ALPGY
+558 SLPGY
-563 FTTEDMKKVAANV
+563 FKTDDMKEVAKSI
-576 GKSLRTVRRQIAR
+576 GKSLRTVRRQVAR

>member
-1 MTSQDF
+1 
-7 YMELLS
+7 MELLS

-29 YAHNTSDSDTAS
+29 YAHNTSDTDTAS

-146 VQSDKN
+146 GQSDKN
-152 VPLTLSLDDPEEMP
+152 VPLTLSFDDPEEMP

-208 SALLPMYTIYF
+208 SSLLPMYTIYF
-219 GKTIYPNIYL
+219 GKTIYPNMYL

-529 IFNVLDKERPEGV
+529 IFNVLDKERPEGI

-563 FTTEDMKKVAANV
+563 FTTEDMKKVAVNV

>member
-7 YMELLS
+7 YMDLLN
-13 EGNKSSQQSA
+13 EGDKAPKQTNNAANNTVSPHSSG
-23 QTATPV
+23 
-29 YAHNTSDSDTAS
+29 DTTS
-41 RVEALIA
+41 RVESLIDS
-48 ELRASGRDITADY
+48 LRASHTDITSNY
-61 GDWLKVGFALAS
+61 GDWLKVGFALAG
-73 EFGESGRRYFHDISS
+73 EFGESGRSYFHDISS
-88 LYSGYNQEESDTKY
+88 LYSGYNQQESDNKY
-102 SECLKSDNGRT
+102 NECLKSDNGRT

-118 FYLAKNQGITLRRA
+118 FYLAKAHGVTLPKNQMEQRA
-132 NVGPQPNNASPSTK
+132 EQAYTNRKG
-146 VQSDKN
+146 QSDKN
-152 VPLTLSLDDPEEMP
+152 VPLSLSQEDPEEMP
-166 TLPMF
+166 TLPVF
-171 PEDIFSTLPG
+171 PEGIYDNLPG

-186 TDLMLT
+186 TELMVT
-192 HQERSLVLI
+192 PQERSLVLI

-219 GKTIYPNIYL
+219 GKTIYPNMYL

-244 CFRLVKPIHKEK
+244 CFKLVKPIHKEK
-256 LERWTIAKDEYKKE
+256 LERWNIAKDEYKKE

-283 DPPEKPPIQLL
+283 DPPEKPLIQLL
-294 RVPANSSATSFA
+294 RIPANSSATSFA

-313 NLILF
+313 NLLLF

-362 IENPRLSTVLS
+362 VENPRLSTVLS

-400 STPEWLDGFDSYGGD
+400 STPKWLDGFDSYGSEN
-415 DPLEDSFDAIGQEFT
+415 PLEETFDAFGQEFT
-430 AFTKI
+430 AFTKV
-435 LEQTPRIKFTLSISQ
+435 LEQTPRIYFSHTIAQ
-450 AGKFN
+450 TGQFN
-455 DFFAAEKE
+455 EFFAAEKE
-463 RMHEFNGD
+463 RMQEFNGD

-489 VLSALRLM
+489 FLTALRMM

-502 TENVECNDVDFDTTM
+502 TDKVECSDVDFETTLQ
-517 KIIKVIS
+517 IIKVIS
-524 THNDY
+524 IHNDY
-529 IFNVLDKERPEGV
+529 IFNVLDKERPDGI

-558 ALPGY
+558 SLPGY
-563 FTTEDMKKVAANV
+563 FKTDDMKEVAKSI
-576 GKSLRTVRRQIAR
+576 GKSLRTVRRQVAR

>member
-1 MTSQDF
+1 
-7 YMELLS
+7 MELLS

-73 EFGESGRRYFHDISS
+73 EFGESGRRYFHEISS
-88 LYSGYNQEESDTKY
+88 IYSGYNQEESDTKY

-118 FYLAKNQGITLRRA
+118 FYLAKNQGITLRRTSI
-132 NVGPQPNNASPSTK
+132 GPQLSNASPSIK
-146 VQSDKN
+146 GQSDKN

-219 GKTIYPNIYL
+219 GKTIYPNMYL

-517 KIIKVIS
+517 KIIRVIS

-529 IFNVLDKERPEGV
+529 IFNVLDKERPEGI

>member
-1 MTSQDF
+1 MD
-7 YMELLS
+7 LLN
-13 EGNKSSQQSA
+13 EGDKAPKQTNNAANNTVSPHSSG
-23 QTATPV
+23 
-29 YAHNTSDSDTAS
+29 DTTS
-41 RVEALIA
+41 RVESLIDS
-48 ELRASGRDITADY
+48 LRASHTDITSNY
-61 GDWLKVGFALAS
+61 GDWLKVGFALAG
-73 EFGESGRRYFHDISS
+73 EFGESGRSYFHDISS
-88 LYSGYNQEESDTKY
+88 LYSGYNRQESDNKY
-102 SECLKSDNGRT
+102 NECLKSDSGRT

-118 FYLAKNQGITLRRA
+118 FYLAKAHGVTLPKNQMEQRA
-132 NVGPQPNNASPSTK
+132 EQAYTNRKG
-146 VQSDKN
+146 QSDKN
-152 VPLTLSLDDPEEMP
+152 VPLSLSQEDPEEMP
-166 TLPMF
+166 TLPVF
-171 PEDIFSTLPG
+171 PEGIYDNLPG

-186 TDLMLT
+186 TELMVT
-192 HQERSLVLI
+192 PQERSLVLI

-219 GKTIYPNIYL
+219 GKTIYPNMYL

-244 CFRLVKPIHKEK
+244 CFKLVKPIHKEK
-256 LERWTIAKDEYKKE
+256 LERWNIAKNEYKKE

-283 DPPEKPPIQLL
+283 DPPEKPLIQLL
-294 RVPANSSATSFA
+294 RIPANSSATSFA

-313 NLILF
+313 NLLLF

-362 IENPRLSTVLS
+362 VENPRLSTVLS

-400 STPEWLDGFDSYGGD
+400 STPKWLDGFDSYGSEN
-415 DPLEDSFDAIGQEFT
+415 PLEETFDAFGQEFT
-430 AFTKI
+430 AFTKV
-435 LEQTPRIKFTLSISQ
+435 LEQTPRIYFSHTIAQ
-450 AGKFN
+450 TGQFN
-455 DFFAAEKE
+455 EFFAAEKE
-463 RMHEFNGD
+463 RMQEFNGD

-489 VLSALRLM
+489 VLTALRMM

-502 TENVECNDVDFDTTM
+502 TDKVECSDVDFETTLQ
-517 KIIKVIS
+517 IIKVIS
-524 THNDY
+524 IHNDY
-529 IFNVLDKERPEGV
+529 IFNVLDKERPDGI

-558 ALPGY
+558 SLPGY
-563 FTTEDMKKVAANV
+563 FKTDDMKEVAKSI
-576 GKSLRTVRRQIAR
+576 GKSLRTVRRQVAR

-596 QQVKH
+596 LQVKH
-601 GEYKKM
+601 GEYKKI

>member
-1 MTSQDF
+1 MTSEDF
-7 YMELLS
+7 YMDLLN
-13 EGNKSSQQSA
+13 EGDKAPKQTNNAANNTVSPHSSG
-23 QTATPV
+23 
-29 YAHNTSDSDTAS
+29 DTTS
-41 RVEALIA
+41 RVESLIDS
-48 ELRASGRDITADY
+48 LRASHTDITSNY
-61 GDWLKVGFALAS
+61 GDWLKVGFALAG
-73 EFGESGRRYFHDISS
+73 EFGESGRSYFHDISS
-88 LYSGYNQEESDTKY
+88 LYSGYNQQESDNKY
-102 SECLKSDNGRT
+102 NECLKSDNGRT

-118 FYLAKNQGITLRRA
+118 FYLAKAHGVTLPKNQMEQRA
-132 NVGPQPNNASPSTK
+132 EQAYTNRKG
-146 VQSDKN
+146 QSDKN
-152 VPLTLSLDDPEEMP
+152 VPLSLSQEDPEEMP
-166 TLPMF
+166 TLPVF
-171 PEDIFSTLPG
+171 PEGIYDNLPG

-186 TDLMLT
+186 TELMVT
-192 HQERSLVLI
+192 PQERSLVLI

-219 GKTIYPNIYL
+219 GKTIYPNMYL

-244 CFRLVKPIHKEK
+244 CFKLVKPIHKEK
-256 LERWTIAKDEYKKE
+256 LERWNIAKDEYKKE

-283 DPPEKPPIQLL
+283 DPPEKPLIQLL
-294 RVPANSSATSFA
+294 RIPANSSATSFA

-313 NLILF
+313 NLLLF

-362 IENPRLSTVLS
+362 VENPRLSTVLS

-400 STPEWLDGFDSYGGD
+400 STPKWLDGFDSYGSEN
-415 DPLEDSFDAIGQEFT
+415 PLEETFDAFGQEFT
-430 AFTKI
+430 AFTKV
-435 LEQTPRIKFTLSISQ
+435 LEQTPRIYFSHTIAQ
-450 AGKFN
+450 TGKFN
-455 DFFAAEKE
+455 EFFAAEKE
-463 RMHEFNGD
+463 RMQEFNGD

-489 VLSALRLM
+489 VLTALRMM

-502 TENVECNDVDFDTTM
+502 TDKVECSDVDFETTLQ
-517 KIIKVIS
+517 IIKVIS
-524 THNDY
+524 IHNDY
-529 IFNVLDKERPEGV
+529 IFNVLDKERPEGI

-558 ALPGY
+558 SLPGY
-563 FTTEDMKKVAANV
+563 FKTDDMKEVAKSI
-576 GKSLRTVRRQIAR
+576 GKSLRTVRRQVAR

-596 QQVKH
+596 LQVKH

>member
-1 MTSQDF
+1 MD
-7 YMELLS
+7 LLN
-13 EGNKSSQQSA
+13 EGDKAPKQTNNAANNTVSPHSSG
-23 QTATPV
+23 
-29 YAHNTSDSDTAS
+29 DTTS
-41 RVEALIA
+41 RVESLIDS
-48 ELRASGRDITADY
+48 LRASHTDITSNY
-61 GDWLKVGFALAS
+61 GDWLKVGFALAG
-73 EFGESGRRYFHDISS
+73 EFGESGRSYFHDISS
-88 LYSGYNQEESDTKY
+88 LYSGYNQQESDNKY
-102 SECLKSDNGRT
+102 NECLKSDNGRT

-118 FYLAKNQGITLRRA
+118 FYLAKAHGVTLPKNQMEQRA
-132 NVGPQPNNASPSTK
+132 EQAYTNRKG
-146 VQSDKN
+146 QSDKN
-152 VPLTLSLDDPEEMP
+152 VPLSLSQEDPEEMP
-166 TLPMF
+166 TLPVF
-171 PEDIFSTLPG
+171 PEGIYDNLPG

-186 TDLMLT
+186 TELMVT
-192 HQERSLVLI
+192 PQERSLVLI

-219 GKTIYPNIYL
+219 GKTIYPNMYL

-244 CFRLVKPIHKEK
+244 CFKLVKPIHKEK
-256 LERWTIAKDEYKKE
+256 LERWNIAKDEYKKE

-283 DPPEKPPIQLL
+283 DPPEKPLIQLL
-294 RVPANSSATSFA
+294 RIPANSSATSFA

-313 NLILF
+313 NLLLF

-362 IENPRLSTVLS
+362 VENPRLSTVLS

-400 STPEWLDGFDSYGGD
+400 STLKWLDGFDSYGSEN
-415 DPLEDSFDAIGQEFT
+415 PLEETFDAFGQEFT
-430 AFTKI
+430 AFSKV
-435 LEQTPRIKFTLSISQ
+435 LEQTPRIYFSHTIAQ
-450 AGKFN
+450 TGQFN
-455 DFFAAEKE
+455 EFFAAEKE
-463 RMHEFNGD
+463 KMQEFNGD

-489 VLSALRLM
+489 VLTALRMM

-502 TENVECNDVDFDTTM
+502 TDKVECSDVDFETTLQ
-517 KIIKVIS
+517 IIKVIS
-524 THNDY
+524 IHNDY
-529 IFNVLDKERPEGV
+529 IFNVLDKERPDGI

-558 ALPGY
+558 SLPGY
-563 FTTEDMKKVAANV
+563 YKTDDMKEVAKSI
-576 GKSLRTVRRQIAR
+576 GKSLRTVRRQVAR

-596 QQVKH
+596 LQVKH
-601 GEYKKM
+601 GEYKKI